1 MRIGIYPGSFDP
13 LTNGHIDIIER
24 AGQLC
29 DKLIIAVAKNTSKNP
44 LFSMEERLEMLEI
57 CCSGH
62 NSQLEIVAFEGLLVE
77 FCRGRNVSFIIRGL
91 RALVDFDYEYAIAL
105 MNRKLA
111 PEVETVFL
119 MARSEY
125 SFVSSNIVKEV
136 AYFGGD
142 ISTLIP
148 QYVHKKLQEKLSRKN

>member
-24 AGQLC
+24 ARQLC

-44 LFSMEERLEMLEI
+44 LFSMEERVEMLQS
-57 CCSGH
+57 CCSGDS
-62 NSQLEIVAFEGLLVE
+62 SQLEIVAFEGLLVDL
-77 FCRGRNVSFIIRGL
+77 CRRQNVSFIIRGL

-142 ISTLIP
+142 ISTLVP
-148 QYVHKKLQEKLSRKN
+148 QFVHKSLREKLSRKP